1 MPWPTALEPRTGDG
15 LRREG
20 LHFGRNIHVD
30 VTQMSMTWLGGR
42 VESI

>member
-1 MPWPTALEPRTGDG
+1 MFHANGV
-15 LRREG
+15 
-20 LHFGRNIHVD
+20 GRNIHVD